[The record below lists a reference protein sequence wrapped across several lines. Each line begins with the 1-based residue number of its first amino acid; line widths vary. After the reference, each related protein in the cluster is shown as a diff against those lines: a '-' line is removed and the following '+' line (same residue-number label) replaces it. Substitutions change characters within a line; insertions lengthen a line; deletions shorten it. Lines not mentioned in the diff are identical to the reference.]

1 LPNFTKARPTG
12 SRRFVEPYSY
22 LINASFT
29 RRRGKKSKKDKKQV
43 EDDRKKE
50 KAGKNTGKPADKNA
64 AKKTEGKKSKKKS
77 KEKKKKPAPS
87 SSEPSESSD
96 SSSSAGSCSDDSD
109 DTDPSDSSDDSSDS
123 DSHGGARGSRKRKR
137 RGRRFSKGDW
147 ELLNIAWP
155 IEERPEHL
163 RKRKN
168 LRGRDLDSL
177 MRLKREMEKVEEK
190 KELGDEVFT
199 RDAVLKKTKY
209 KAKSDDGFKKLHPAR
224 GCRQPLSVPAD
235 WYGDLI
241 PKKREQVVRN
251 FPVEHYGMAGQVS
264 EKVIGKAHNRS
275 VPLTFDQF
283 SKTGFADNAKA
294 DKPPDLSIQQ
304 LQETILNF
312 AVVLHA
318 LWPSDY
324 TAFVVFRVL
333 IEAKWGDVAG
343 NDNRYF

>member
-1 LPNFTKARPTG
+1 MKQSTDGRKKGKAT
-12 SRRFVEPYSY
+12 
-22 LINASFT
+22 
-29 RRRGKKSKKDKKQV
+29 KKD
-43 EDDRKKE
+43 E
-50 KAGKNTGKPADKNA
+50 KTADKKA
-64 AKKTEGKKSKKKS
+64 DSKKSKKKE
-77 KEKKKKPAPS
+77 KEKKRKKPDPPS
-87 SSEPSESSD
+87 SESSESSD
-96 SSSSAGSCSDDSD
+96 SSSNSGSCSDDSD
-109 DTDPSDSSDDSSDS
+109 DTEPSDSSDDSSDS
-123 DSHGGARGSRKRKR
+123 DDHSSARRTRKRKR
-137 RGRRFSKGDW
+137 KGRKFSKGDW

-163 RKRKN
+163 RKREN

-199 RDAVLKKTKY
+199 RDATLKKTKY

-224 GCRQPLSVPAD
+224 GCRQPLSVPSE
-235 WYGDLI
+235 WYGELI

-283 SKTGFADNAKA
+283 SKNSFADNTKN
-294 DKPPDLSIQQ
+294 DKPPDLSVQQ
-304 LQETILNF
+304 LQETVLNF

-324 TAFVVFRVL
+324 TAFAVFRVL

-343 NDNRYF
+343 NDNRYLFVLFVPSAFLLSLVEWQYVATPDAHRFLKKLG